1 MAVGKKK
8 KTRKKLTKIDEDKQI
23 YLNLPPKTKT
33 KRKEKNSSTLLLT
46 HFDEKIFSRAFFF
59 SCYRKLEIPN

>member
-23 YLNLPPKTKT
+23 YLNLPPKTK
-33 KRKEKNSSTLLLT
+33 RKEKNSSTLLLT

-59 SCYRKLEIPN
+59 SSYRKLEIPN

>member
-8 KTRKKLTKIDEDKQI
+8 KTRKKLTKIDKDKQI
-23 YLNLPPKTKT
+23 YLNLPPKT

-46 HFDEKIFSRAFFF
+46 HYDEKIFFRAFFF

>member
-8 KTRKKLTKIDEDKQI
+8 KTRKKLTKIDKDKQI
-23 YLNLPPKTKT
+23 YLNLPPKT